1 MASSMHTLSPAPFA
15 LDSFLAI
22 LPERAPMT
30 GEDPGSYSAFHAAMA
45 AALEPASP
53 YEQVIAENL
62 IGLEWELLQQ
72 RRMREA
78 SLRRITR
85 QAICKA
91 VVTSRRAAHIAKLAK
106 DVKAHK
112 EAGGDSE
119 TFEAEPF
126 DEEAAKAAGE
136 HLAARAAS
144 ANPDKQAG
152 AHEEIAALGMDP
164 VDLMG
169 EAYRSWERSVT
180 VHNEAIVAL
189 ERRRRE
195 VRRDFNALQRKRPAA
210 PAEID
215 HDPTE
220 Q

>member
-1 MASSMHTLSPAPFA
+1 MASSLHTLSPASFA

-45 AALEPASP
+45 AALAPASP

-85 QAICKA
+85 KAICKA
-91 VVTSRRAAHIAKLAK
+91 VVTRSRVAHIAKLAK
-106 DVKAHK
+106 DVKAHA
-112 EAGGDSE
+112 EAGGDSDA
-119 TFEAEPF
+119 FQAEPF
-126 DEEAAKAAGE
+126 DEDAAKATGE
-136 HLAARAAS
+136 HLAARAVS
-144 ANPDKQAG
+144 ANPDKQAS
-152 AHEEIAALGMDP
+152 AHEEITALGIDP

-169 EAYRSWERSVT
+169 EAYRSLERSVT
-180 VHNEAIVAL
+180 LHNEAIVAL

-210 PAEID
+210 PREID
-215 HDPTE
+215 HDPTV